1 MATQDA
7 EMFKRNVGEP
17 RSSRAKE
24 EKSKRA
30 PFNRKGAAPNAG
42 THARADSSGA
52 EA

>member
-7 EMFKRNVGEP
+7 EMFKRNVGDEAP
-17 RSSRAKE
+17 RQKE
-24 EKSKRA
+24 EKSKPA